1 MGKPFIDPNGQTSH
15 KTKPNQERKSYKH
28 HPHPDNILCLIIKKW
43 FDLVEIT
50 MMQHGTAYDNVYN
63 FDETGY
69 ARIIAMQK

>member
-1 MGKPFIDPNGQTSH
+1 MVKPAIRLNPIRKESH
-15 KTKPNQERKSYKH
+15 KTSFTSRQHTLFDHQKV
-28 HPHPDNILCLIIKKW
+28 

>member
-1 MGKPFIDPNGQTSH
+1 MVKPAIRLNPIRKESSGKKVI
-15 KTKPNQERKSYKH
+15 KH
-28 HPHPDNILCLIIKKW
+28 HSHPDNILCLIIKKW